1 MSLLYIAA
9 DTLQKT
15 FILEK
20 MGQLQGNII
29 DNFTSWLGRVSCDP
43 ALRKEIELPQ
53 GVQRAYSP
61 EDLCE
66 KVFPAASMAGIDP
79 HSDFF
84 ASRAILAVRNADLSS
99 FNTKLLERLPGEQRT
114 YFSAEE
120 TDTGLDAN
128 GYELHPR
135 EFLQGIDLPDLPPS
149 TLQLKVG
156 APVILLK
163 DLTPSEG
170 LYKGARLVVDR
181 LGQHIISVRILTG
194 KFKGNDYPLPR
205 LPLHSQPGELPFKLT
220 RRQFPFRLC
229 FAMDINKSQGQS
241 LETVG
246 LDLNSAFSHGQLLSR
261 VTDVRRLIVH
271 MPEG

>member
-99 FNTKLLERLPGEQRT
+99 FNTSCLSGCQE
-114 YFSAEE
+114 S
-120 TDTGLDAN
+120 N
-128 GYELHPR
+128 GPI
-135 EFLQGIDLPDLPPS
+135 F
-149 TLQLKVG
+149 
-156 APVILLK
+156 
-163 DLTPSEG
+163 
-170 LYKGARLVVDR
+170 
-181 LGQHIISVRILTG
+181 
-194 KFKGNDYPLPR
+194 
-205 LPLHSQPGELPFKLT
+205 QPKKPT
-220 RRQFPFRLC
+220 
-229 FAMDINKSQGQS
+229 
-241 LETVG
+241 
-246 LDLNSAFSHGQLLSR
+246 LDLMQTDMSYILVNFYR
-261 VTDVRRLIVH
+261 V
-271 MPEG
+271 